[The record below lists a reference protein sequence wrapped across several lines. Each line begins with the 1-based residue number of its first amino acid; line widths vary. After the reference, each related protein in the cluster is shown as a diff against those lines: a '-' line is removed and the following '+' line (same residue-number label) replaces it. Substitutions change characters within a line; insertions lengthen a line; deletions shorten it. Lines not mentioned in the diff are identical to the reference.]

1 MQEVERGTAMNK
13 KKEAALLA
21 QERPQAQTIEPTNNV
36 DQTPE
41 DVNPHNALREL
52 RLGREIPAADMVAVV
67 SKLYPGYD
75 KPLQSKCE
83 RSHYYGVQICNDAM
97 NALYKVFSPE
107 KATTPKKPDIRTNP
121 HRLVCRVSTQD
132 YNRVKTLMQ
141 REGFSTVQ
149 DWLYSLIKKHLD
161 AKGVPL

>member
-41 DVNPHNALREL
+41 NVNPHNALREL
-52 RLGREIPAADMVAVV
+52 RLREEIPAADMVAVV

-75 KPLQSKCE
+75 KPLAEQVRTQPLLRRPDLQRRHECA
-83 RSHYYGVQICNDAM
+83 VQG
-97 NALYKVFSPE
+97 LSPE
-107 KATTPKKPDIRTNP
+107 KATTTKKPDIRTNP
-121 HRLVCRVSTQD
+121 TALSA
-132 YNRVKTLMQ
+132 
-141 REGFSTVQ
+141 G
-149 DWLYSLIKKHLD
+149 
-161 AKGVPL
+161 

>member
-1 MQEVERGTAMNK
+1 MSR

-67 SKLYPGYD
+67 SKLST
-75 KPLQSKCE
+75 L
-83 RSHYYGVQICNDAM
+83 AM
-97 NALYKVFSPE
+97 TNPCRASANAATTTASRF
-107 KATTPKKPDIRTNP
+107 ATTP
-121 HRLVCRVSTQD
+121 
-132 YNRVKTLMQ
+132 
-141 REGFSTVQ
+141 
-149 DWLYSLIKKHLD
+149 
-161 AKGVPL
+161 

>member
-1 MQEVERGTAMNK
+1 
-13 KKEAALLA
+13 
-21 QERPQAQTIEPTNNV
+21 
-36 DQTPE
+36 
-41 DVNPHNALREL
+41 
-52 RLGREIPAADMVAVV
+52 
-67 SKLYPGYD
+67 
-75 KPLQSKCE
+75 
-83 RSHYYGVQICNDAM
+83 M